1 MLELLLFL
9 TCICCHRDTDDEHEA
24 AHSQGGPLSN
34 IMLMIIQIIAVSSLY
49 VPVFSPEGGELVL
62 EDGHHGLCGGDLS
75 PEAEQEQHQEEE
87 HGPDRGHGHLS
98 HRLRIRDEGEPWPLG
113 YNILK

>member
-1 MLELLLFL
+1 MIYCCLE
-9 TCICCHRDTDDEHEA
+9 
-24 AHSQGGPLSN
+24 
-34 IMLMIIQIIAVSSLY
+34 SLY

-98 HRLRIRDEGEPWPLG
+98 HRLRIRDEGEPRALG
-113 YNILK
+113 DNILEYFGKL